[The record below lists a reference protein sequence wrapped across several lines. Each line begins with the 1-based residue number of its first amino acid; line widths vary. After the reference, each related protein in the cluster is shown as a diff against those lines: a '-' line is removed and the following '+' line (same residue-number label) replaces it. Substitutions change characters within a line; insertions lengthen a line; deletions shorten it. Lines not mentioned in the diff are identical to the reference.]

1 MNENENEPDLE
12 KGQILLEH
20 KNGLFTPKFDWN
32 SFDKLLQV
40 RLFKHEILI
49 NEVLLRLPLV
59 TSAS

>member
-32 SFDKLLQV
+32 RFDK
-40 RLFKHEILI
+40 FF
-49 NEVLLRLPLV
+49 
-59 TSAS
+59 TSTVDQ